1 MKAEQTRNAVI
12 GPFAAQ
18 NPRFNEPAIQQSIAQ
33 ILKSDMVSKALPAQE
48 RLAAAYDMAVRLNP
62 SADDE
67 QAPVE
72 THEEDTPRRVD
83 GNGGSRSIRSAP
95 PSGSRKG
102 PGHSEIARD
111 DHITAARKEERRAWD
126 RRDRTSKARKGAKK

>member
-72 THEEDTPRRVD
+72 TNAEATPRRVD
-83 GNGGSRSIRSAP
+83 GNGGSRSIRRSA
-95 PSGSRKG
+95 
-102 PGHSEIARD
+102 
-111 DHITAARKEERRAWD
+111 ERRGGNEWYSTC
-126 RRDRTSKARKGAKK
+126 RHLWSTYY

>member
-1 MKAEQTRNAVI
+1 MAQMKAEQTRNAVI

-33 ILKSDMVSKALPAQE
+33 ILKSDLVSKALPAQE

-62 SADDE
+62 SADDD

-72 THEEDTPRRVD
+72 TQEADTPLRVD
-83 GNGGSRSIRSAP
+83 GNGGT
-95 PSGSRKG
+95 
-102 PGHSEIARD
+102 H
-111 DHITAARKEERRAWD
+111 HITD
-126 RRDRTSKARKGAKK
+126 PPPHTRTKATAPHMLTRPAPYTNSTPALRQELKTY

>member
-1 MKAEQTRNAVI
+1 MAQMKAEQTRNAVI

-72 THEEDTPRRVD
+72 THEEATPRRVD
-83 GNGGSRSIRSAP
+83 GNGGSRSIRGAP
-95 PSGSRKG
+95 PSGSSKDRKSVG
-102 PGHSEIARD
+102 
-111 DHITAARKEERRAWD
+111 
-126 RRDRTSKARKGAKK
+126 